1 MRGDESHYVLTGRGE
16 VPVKKQ
22 VQLLAARGYTG
33 SYSFEWEKAW
43 HPEIDEPEV
52 AIADYAKVVTGYL
65 KEK

>member
-1 MRGDESHYVLTGRGE
+1 LTGLGE

-33 SYSFEWEKAW
+33 SFSFEWEKVW
-43 HPEIDEPEV
+43 HPDLEEPEV
-52 AIADYAKVVTGYL
+52 AIADYAKVVSGYL